1 MIETKQSTYSSDL
14 WALGVII
21 YQMLSGKIPFKGK
34 TQENTFEKIKS
45 GVFEMDQS
53 IPQIAQDL
61 IKKLLVINPEKRLG
75 SVFLNELMTHEFF
88 EGIDFENISTL
99 DIPMKIELSQ
109 RNRLIMK
116 YLPKYIQA
124 AQTLCLSADSS

>member
-61 IKKLLVINPEKRLG
+61 IKKLLVKRLG

-88 EGIDFENISTL
+88 EGIDFENIST
-99 DIPMKIELSQ
+99 
-109 RNRLIMK
+109 
-116 YLPKYIQA
+116 
-124 AQTLCLSADSS
+124 

>member
-88 EGIDFENISTL
+88 EGTDFENIST
-99 DIPMKIELSQ
+99 
-109 RNRLIMK
+109 
-116 YLPKYIQA
+116 
-124 AQTLCLSADSS
+124 